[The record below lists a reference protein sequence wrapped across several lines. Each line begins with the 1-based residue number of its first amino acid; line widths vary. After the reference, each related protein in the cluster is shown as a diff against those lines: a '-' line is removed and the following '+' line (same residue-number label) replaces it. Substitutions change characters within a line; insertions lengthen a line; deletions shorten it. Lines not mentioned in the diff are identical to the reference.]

1 MDVKIRYITDAIF
14 SFKYVLTASFLF
26 FAAACGGAIR
36 LLRANNDYQVKA
48 CIVVEDTAS
57 FVSGSTLIIFIFKT
71 KLTLDEVRQEAVVQN
86 DIALNIEYH

>member
-1 MDVKIRYITDAIF
+1 MNYRMKAAM
-14 SFKYVLTASFLF
+14 VLKK
-26 FAAACGGAIR
+26 R
-36 LLRANNDYQVKA
+36 LPA
-48 CIVVEDTAS
+48 